1 MSPKDSPAP
10 TRGSLVVERVFK
22 KRGLVQVL
30 EDVSLE
36 VRPGEFV
43 TLLGPSGCGKT
54 TLLRL
59 IGGLDDV
66 DAGRISVSGG
76 DVTSIKAHLRPVH
89 TVFQNYALFPHLSVF
104 ENVAFGLRIR
114 DRPEDE
120 IRSRVAGALAAFHLQ
135 GFDDRAPSE
144 ISGGQGQRVALA
156 RALVLEPD
164 ILLLDEPLA
173 ALDAQLRSA
182 MRSELVQLQR
192 SLGITFIL
200 VTHDLE
206 EAIECSSR
214 IAVMR
219 SGRIAQYAPPEEIF
233 ERPSSVYV
241 ARLVGMENILDGRVV
256 ARNGTAARVDLGFT
270 EVEIKDAPPEES
282 VKIGLHGEHIRVAPA
297 GAGLR
302 GTVTDVRYLGEAVR
316 CEVRVGTATL
326 VANVSPKEP
335 VRAGDA
341 VSLNIEAESWIGL
354 RP

>member
-1 MSPKDSPAP
+1 
-10 TRGSLVVERVFK
+10 VESVSK
-22 KRGLVQVL
+22 KHGAVPVL
-30 EDVSLE
+30 EEVSLE

-59 IGGLDDV
+59 VAGLDEV
-66 DAGRISVSGG
+66 DAGRISISGN
-76 DVTSIKAHLRPVH
+76 DVTSMKPHLRPVH
-89 TVFQNYALFPHLSVF
+89 TVFQSYALFPHLTVF

-120 IRSRVAGALAAFHLQ
+120 IRSRVSRVLSAVHLE
-135 GFDDRAPSE
+135 GLDSRAPSE

-192 SLGITFIL
+192 SLGITFVL

-219 SGRIAQYAPPEEIF
+219 EGRIAQYAEPEAIF
-233 ERPSSVYV
+233 EHPASVYV
-241 ARLVGMENILDGRVV
+241 ARLVGMENILEGRSM
-256 ARNGTAARVDLGFT
+256 GTGAAGARVDLGFT
-270 EVEIKDAPPEES
+270 QIEVPGVPPETV
-282 VKIGLHGEHIRVAPA
+282 VKIGLHGEHIALSRT
-297 GAGLR
+297 GGGLR
-302 GTVTDVRYLGEAVR
+302 GTVVDVRYLGEATR
-316 CEVRVGTATL
+316 CQVRVGESLL
-326 VANVSPKEP
+326 VANVSPKE
-335 VRAGDA
+335 VVQAGDA
-341 VSLNIEAESWIGL
+341 VSLDINPSSWVSL
-354 RP
+354 AP